1 MSFSPPLAGHIM
13 KMVPVAMWVE
23 MGGGCQQRWAYMD
36 AASDSQDCCGQCLRL
51 HILFSN
57 PLAFACALQLEL
69 IAGQKLIEL
78 DSVSE

>member
-23 MGGGCQQRWAYMD
+23 MGGGRQWRWAYMD
-36 AASDSQDCCGQCLRL
+36 TASDSQDCCGRCLRL
-51 HILFSN
+51 RVLFSN
-57 PLAFACALQLEL
+57 PLAFACAPRLEL
-69 IAGQKLIEL
+69 VAGQRSIEL